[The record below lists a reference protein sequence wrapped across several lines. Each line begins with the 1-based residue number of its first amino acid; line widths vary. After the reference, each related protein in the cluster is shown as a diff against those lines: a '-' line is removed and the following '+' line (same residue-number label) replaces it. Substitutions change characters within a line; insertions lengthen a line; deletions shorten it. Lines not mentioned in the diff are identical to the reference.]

1 MNGTFDPAA
10 AEAVAAQ
17 SKHQAKLL
25 AVPHEVLIHSLSVD
39 LPESTAL
46 PAASQTINTKNP
58 SSQST
63 VRGGTV
69 SSSPTAAG
77 DNSRSGS
84 KKTNAG
90 AIAGGVV
97 GGLAGVALIA
107 AAVFVLRRRARR
119 SALPVGTQT
128 HTIYSPNAQSWEKSP
143 VISVSTHKLYVRHT
157 MSSVYRSP
165 LPSLSLL
172 CLCFSACRTRTTR
185 GRSPDRTPTC
195 AG

>member
-17 SKHQAKLL
+17 SKHRKTLL
-25 AVPHEVLIHSLSVD
+25 AVPRVALIHSVSVD

-46 PAASQTINTKNP
+46 PAPSQTVNTKNP
-58 SSQST
+58 ASQST
-63 VRGGTV
+63 VRGGTIG
-69 SSSPTAAG
+69 SAPTAAG
-77 DNSRSGS
+77 DNSSSGS

-165 LPSLSLL
+165 LPSVPELTM
-172 CLCFSACRTRTTR
+172 FF
-185 GRSPDRTPTC
+185 GM
-195 AG
+195 

>member
-107 AAVFVLRRRARR
+107 AAVFFLRRRSRR
-119 SALPVGTQT
+119 SAVSPLAVGNQN
-128 HTIYSPNAQSWEKSP
+128 HTIYTPNAQSWEKSP

-165 LPSLSLL
+165 LPSVPELTM
-172 CLCFSACRTRTTR
+172 FF
-185 GRSPDRTPTC
+185 GM
-195 AG
+195 